1 MNILKK
7 LKSCSP
13 VFHQSYQSETKIT
26 FDEKNEK
33 GYAIIREGSFSFDLR
48 KVALFGAAF
57 AAFLYCVHTAKR

>member
-1 MNILKK
+1 MNIFKK

-13 VFHQSYQSETKIT
+13 VFHQSYRNETKIT